1 MTKTVRISDR
11 AHATLRELADGRGES
26 LADALDRLLEAERG
40 RQLRERANEGYAA
53 LRADPQGWSAV
64 VEERAAWDAAL
75 AAGLTD
81 APDAR
86 A

>member
-11 AHATLRELADGRGES
+11 AHATLRELAVGRGES
-26 LADALDRLLEAERG
+26 LADALERLLEAER
-40 RQLRERANEGYAA
+40 RRRVPERANEGYAA
-53 LRADPQGWSAV
+53 LRADPQAWAAV
-64 VEERAAWDAAL
+64 VEERAAWDATL
-75 AAGLTD
+75 ADGLTD